1 MYLRCVCSMGS
12 FPSRKTQIIIKN
24 TKLKHMV
31 SMSDEVDISHVF
43 SVKQSWDFINF
54 DEKHNRMISTK
65 TNLVFFFDYFYES
78 LLEKENIFRFFF
90 KTLKFKSLVL
100 MSLMNFVS
108 TIDISDMNALNKK
121 FQKLSLLHQ
130 KHNIQIWMFVVFK
143 RTMIES
149 VMACFGTFFDQN
161 VINSW
166 YIVIRFCT
174 DNIIS
179 RYNTSHSFL
188 LNRIN
193 GSLKMS
199 EF

>member
-1 MYLRCVCSMGS
+1 
-12 FPSRKTQIIIKN
+12 
-24 TKLKHMV
+24 
-31 SMSDEVDISHVF
+31 
-43 SVKQSWDFINF
+43 
-54 DEKHNRMISTK
+54 
-65 TNLVFFFDYFYES
+65 
-78 LLEKENIFRFFF
+78 
-90 KTLKFKSLVL
+90 

-179 RYNTSHSFL
+179 RYNTNHSFL